1 MEQFLKTKLLPTSDN
16 CVISFVEK
24 DFFRIIPD
32 DDIIVRFQDMDY
44 RTRRVKL

>member
-24 DFFRIIPD
+24 DFLRTIPD
-32 DDIIVRFQDMDY
+32 DGIIVRFQGMDY
-44 RTRRVKL
+44 RTHIVKL

>member
-16 CVISFVEK
+16 CVISFMEK
-24 DFFRIIPD
+24 DFFRTIPD